1 MHLRFLKK
9 EEAEKVMEEIHQGI
23 CGLHMNEKNVIQEDL
38 KDRVLL
44 EHNGNRLSRLCE
56 ELPRLLNTCKLESC
70 GT

>member
-44 EHNGNRLSRLCE
+44 EHDKDRLCRLCE
-56 ELPRLLNTCKLESC
+56 EFPRFPNTSEFESRA
-70 GT
+70 T